1 MARKEV
7 PRWLAEYSA
16 ALRTAAGSRSAAGT
30 SATARKRKQKVRVD
44 LTRSQT
50 LLRAQVVRQSF
61 FFSRIVCCLIYLA
74 ALIAYYLDNFSPFM
88 VKFGSSFG
96 IRWYGFSYLLAFFCG
111 FLLLRWLAQ
120 RRYCALPPDK
130 VGDFILAAALG
141 VVVGGRLGYV
151 LFYRPGQLLVDPLFV
166 FRIWDGGMSSHGG
179 MIGLTLAVFLYGR
192 RHHVPWL
199 SLADNI
205 AVVAPVGLFL
215 GRCANFINGELYGRP
230 RRCRGP
236 CNFQKK
242 RSICPKSGRGLSPP
256 PTPCTRRFR
265 NLETM
270 IEQARTDPSL
280 QSVFHQTLTPRHP
293 SQLYEAL
300 LEGAFL
306 FGCLWFLRLRTRQP
320 RGHAGRAFPAA
331 LRIGEGHRRKFSRA
345 GRAADRTVH
354 PRTNPLRDIDLG
366 WNLLC
371 RLRAQDERIR
381 GGPAWMMEN
390 NVGGALVPRY
400 VATRW
405 QIEAQRPV
413 PHC

>member
-1 MARKEV
+1 
-7 PRWLAEYSA
+7 
-16 ALRTAAGSRSAAGT
+16 
-30 SATARKRKQKVRVD
+30 
-44 LTRSQT
+44 
-50 LLRAQVVRQSF
+50 
-61 FFSRIVCCLIYLA
+61 
-74 ALIAYYLDNFSPFM
+74 LIAYYLDNFSPFM
-88 VKFGSSFG
+88 VKFGPSFG

-141 VVVGGRLGYV
+141 VIVGGRLGYA

-215 GRCANFINGELYGRP
+215 GRCANFINGELYGRTATVVWAMQ
-230 RRCRGP
+230 
-236 CNFQKK
+236 F
-242 RSICPKSGRGLSPP
+242 PKEALDLPEIGARTLAAAHVVRPAIP
-256 PTPCTRRFR
+256 

-280 QSVFHQTLTPRHP
+280 QSIFQQTLTPRHP

-306 FGCLWFLRLRTRQP
+306 FGCLWFLRIRTRQP
-320 RGHAGRAFPAA
+320 RGMLSGLF
-331 LRIGEGHRRKFSRA
+331 
-345 GRAADRTVH
+345 
-354 PRTNPLRDIDLG
+354 
-366 WNLLC
+366 LL
-371 RLRAQDERIR
+371 LY
-381 GGPAWMMEN
+381 
-390 NVGGALVPRY
+390 ALVRIIVENFRAPDAPLTGPFTRGQTLSAILVFGGICFVAYALKTRDYEAGQPR
-400 VATRW
+400 
-405 QIEAQRPV
+405 
-413 PHC
+413 